1 MLVQESLTEKII
13 GAAIEVHRVLGGP
26 GLLESAYEEALA
38 EELLQ
43 CGLSVKRQVTCPINY
58 KGKTLQ
64 TLLRID
70 LLVEDSVIIE
80 CKATTDHNPIFEAQC
95 LTYLRLLKVKVGL
108 VINFGQKFLKN
119 GIHRVV
125 N

>member
-1 MLVQESLTEKII
+1 MLVQESVTEKII

-43 CGLSVKRQVTCPINY
+43 RGLSVKRQVTCPINY

-80 CKATTDHNPIFEAQC
+80 CKATTEYNPIFESQC
-95 LTYLRLLKVKVGL
+95 LTYLRLTKLRVGL
-108 VINFGQKFLKN
+108 IINFGQKFLKN